1 MGEVVSE
8 DTVYIGEKP
17 ASVYTLRIMT
27 LISKRAPRIV
37 VKARGREISKLALV
51 CETVRR
57 LTGGKVRYGRIEL
70 YSEQVGEPGRE
81 KSVPALSVEIVPI
94 E

>member
-1 MGEVVSE
+1 MPE

-27 LISKRAPRIV
+27 LISKQSPRIV

-57 LTGGKVRYGRIEL
+57 LTGGKIRYEAIEL

-81 KSVPALSVEIVPI
+81 KNIPALKVEIVPLT
-94 E
+94 